1 LKPRLRLPI
10 RCGYDKHG
18 EFTFMTT
25 FRRRGI
31 LTLGAGALAAP
42 ALGLRPAAAQAWP
55 GQPVRMIVPFAAGG
69 PTDIPA
75 RLLADEMSKALPHRI
90 VVENRTGSGV
100 VIGTDMV
107 AKGPQDGSVI
117 LYTTVA
123 HAVTRAMFP
132 RLPFDPIADFT
143 PVALV
148 GQVPVILLVNNSFPA
163 RNVQEFVRVLRE
175 NPGRFD
181 YASSGNG
188 GAVHLATELFL
199 HAAGGLRANHIP
211 FRGSSAALPEVL
223 AGRIPMIFDIAASA
237 LPYARSGELRAL
249 AISTRERSPLAPNI
263 PTFIEQG
270 IAGYEAYTWHMVLVR
285 SGTPAP
291 VVEAINRAV
300 NAAIALPA
308 VGERLTGLA
317 MQVVRDSTPASA
329 ADYLRRE
336 IEVWEPLIRN
346 AGIRAE

>member
-1 LKPRLRLPI
+1 MRITPL
-10 RCGYDKHG
+10 
-18 EFTFMTT
+18 
-25 FRRRGI
+25 RRRH
-31 LTLGAGALAAP
+31 LLSLGAGALAAP
-42 ALGLRPAAAQAWP
+42 ALGLRSAAAQGAWP
-55 GQPVRMIVPFAAGG
+55 AQPVRMIVPFAAGG

-75 RLLADEMSKALPHRI
+75 RLLADEMSKTLPQRI

-107 AKGPQDGSVI
+107 AKGPQDGSVV

-132 RLPFDPIADFT
+132 RLPFDPIGDFT

-148 GQVPVILLVNNSFPA
+148 GQVPVILLVHNSFPA
-163 RNVQEFVRVLRE
+163 RNVQEFVQVLRD
-175 NPGRFD
+175 NPGRYD

-211 FRGSSAALPEVL
+211 FRGSSAAMPEVL

-237 LPYARSGELRAL
+237 LPYARSGELRPL
-249 AISTRERSPLAPNI
+249 AISTKERSPLAPNI

-300 NAAIALPA
+300 NAAVNLAPVRA
-308 VGERLTGLA
+308 RLTELA
-317 MQVVRDSTPASA
+317 MQVVPNSTPASA
-329 ADYLRRE
+329 AEYLRSE
-336 IEVWEPLIRN
+336 IGVWEPLVRAANIRPD
-346 AGIRAE
+346 

>member
-1 LKPRLRLPI
+1 MPI
-10 RCGYDKHG
+10 
-18 EFTFMTT
+18 TP
-25 FRRRGI
+25 FRRRQM
-31 LTLGAGALAAP
+31 LALGAGALAAP
-42 ALGLRPAAAQAWP
+42 ALRPALAQNAAWP
-55 GQPVRMIVPFAAGG
+55 TQPVRMIVPFAAGG

-75 RLLADEMSKALPHRI
+75 RLLADEMSKALPQR
-90 VVENRTGSGV
+90 VLVENRTGSGV

-107 AKGPQDGSVI
+107 AKGPQDGSVV

-143 PVALV
+143 PVSLV
-148 GQVPVILLVNNSFPA
+148 GQVPVILLVNPNFPA
-163 RNVQEFVRVLRE
+163 RNIQEFVQVLRA
-175 NPGRFD
+175 NPGRYD

-211 FRGSSAALPEVL
+211 FRGSSAAMPEIL
-223 AGRIPMIFDIAASA
+223 SGRIPFIFDIAASA

-249 AISTRERSPLAPNI
+249 AISTKERSPLAPEI

-270 IAGYEAYTWHMVLVR
+270 IAGYEAYTWHMVMVR

-300 NAAIALPA
+300 AAAVSLPHVRA
-308 VGERLTGLA
+308 KLTELA
-317 MQVVRDSTPASA
+317 MQVVPESTPTHA
-329 ADYLRRE
+329 AEYLRSE
-336 IEVWEPLIRN
+336 IGVWEPLV
-346 AGIRAE
+346 RAANIQAN